1 MDPLQVLRINLLLP
15 IQTLIKSIY
24 RFCFMAWQCML
35 IVFLFFNLLS
45 ELQAIIYSIWGGEIK
60 KSKNFNYEGPNKIS
74 DLPDVIIGRILFFL
88 PTKEAIST
96 SVLSKRWIY
105 LWTFI
110 TKLEFEHTDIFS
122 QKIRIW
128 ETLFYNFVDKVLLHL
143 TRVKSS
149 KVSLFILQRII
160 IIVVLISGYIIL

>member
-110 TKLEFEHTDIFS
+110 TKLEFEHTDKFS

-149 KVSLFILQRII
+149 KVSLFILQRVI